1 MTLRNFV
8 TPLHTRTKRDYVARV
23 VEHDKAECAT
33 VAKRFGAEY
42 WDGNRKYGYGGYRYD
57 GRWEVVA
64 RAMIDHYQLAPDANI
79 LDVGCGKA
87 FLMYEF
93 QKLLPDAT
101 VKGIDISQY
110 AVENG
115 KPEMRDHVQVA
126 NATELPFKDN
136 SFDLV
141 ISLGTLHNLKIY
153 DLMKALEE
161 MERIKRH
168 HAYMM
173 TESYRNESEKVN
185 LMYWQLTCESFYSPE
200 EWVWLFEH
208 TGFTGD
214 HEFIYFE

>member
-1 MTLRNFV
+1 MTEMHFV

-64 RAMIDHYQLAPDANI
+64 RAMIDHYQLAPDASI

-101 VKGIDISQY
+101 IKGIDISQY

-115 KPEMRDHVQVA
+115 KPEMRDHVQAA
-126 NATELPFKDN
+126 NATELPFEDN

-153 DLMKALEE
+153 DLMRALKE
-161 MERIKRH
+161 MERVKRH
-168 HAYMM
+168 YAYMM